1 MISLGQSNKC
11 SNSVSFGDVVIC
23 VPEML
28 NMTECYSN
36 PIVNT
41 YANMFKGTNDEKI
54 LAFFISNNEYDD
66 LYSTLLEDGLKE
78 PYIKMYST
86 SMIENIYVSKKDLNT
101 VSLGIKSAFDEYEGS
116 DVESRIN
123 SKASEFDMS
132 FAKPILF
139 DEYSLDSNIKSFVA
153 IMNMSA
159 NNESVVMVAIMNL
172 LIVKNRLLFFAYY
185 DEYRGVD
192 KIEKMKS
199 NSDYFALSLLEKN
212 QTY

>member
-1 MISLGQSNKC
+1 MISFGQSNKC
-11 SNSVSFGDVVIC
+11 SNSVSFGDIVIC

-36 PIVNT
+36 PIVNS

-86 SMIENIYVSKKDLNT
+86 SMVENIYVTKNDLNT

-132 FAKPILF
+132 FGKPILF

-159 NNESVVMVAIMNL
+159 DNETVVMVAIMNL

-185 DEYRGVD
+185 DQYRGLD

-212 QTY
+212 